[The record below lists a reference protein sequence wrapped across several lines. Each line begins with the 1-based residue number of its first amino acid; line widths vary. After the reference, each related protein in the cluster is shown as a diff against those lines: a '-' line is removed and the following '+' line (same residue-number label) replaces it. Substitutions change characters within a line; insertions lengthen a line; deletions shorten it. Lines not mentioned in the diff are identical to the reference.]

1 MIAYRHSNPFHFI
14 KELLVYFWHIDNVFC
29 TNRFEKTPDLI
40 CRLYKRSIRCYMNIS
55 I

>member
-29 TNRFEKTPDLI
+29 TNRFEKTADLI
-40 CRLYKRSIRCYMNIS
+40 CRLYFIS
-55 I
+55 ISYY